1 MSSSVEDISKGIVD
15 SSNSSI
21 IITHNGNKI
30 SNNETNKEK
39 NFKTIH
45 NKDTNDLN
53 SHSFINSSQYA
64 EDIYNSE
71 KKNSQVINLTYEQLI
86 SKAREEFKS
95 QRYMIL
101 QIYLIKLFKNF
112 PMRLKLNLT
121 KEKFF
126 HLFIQIK

>member
-71 KKNSQVINLTYEQLI
+71 KKIVKLLI
-86 SKAREEFKS
+86 
-95 QRYMIL
+95 
-101 QIYLIKLFKNF
+101 
-112 PMRLKLNLT
+112 
-121 KEKFF
+121 
-126 HLFIQIK
+126 

>member
-21 IITHNGNKI
+21 IIITHNGKKI

-39 NFKTIH
+39 NLKTIN

-64 EDIYNSE
+64 EDIYNW
-71 KKNSQVINLTYEQLI
+71 
-86 SKAREEFKS
+86 
-95 QRYMIL
+95 
-101 QIYLIKLFKNF
+101 
-112 PMRLKLNLT
+112 LT
-121 KEKFF
+121 KNIFDLIWF
-126 HLFIQIK
+126 SI